1 MLRNGGADGRTHRAC
16 GGNRR
21 GWRRLAPP
29 CASGAR
35 PGARAAVASRRRR
48 RRAQGRTAPRGRE
61 GCCAAREQLGDAGE
75 ASRPTKKGGARM
87 HALPRC
93 ARAALL
99 EASAALAASGARGKG
114 KTHARHA
121 KTTPKKEGSDGRAT
135 RRWIDA
141 TRARS
146 APGRFPSTCVWD
158 RDKSARA
165 NQRCHH
171 RHAREKWRARKR
183 GECSKREHAHHSHQS
198 QLARCTVAFSGAAWE
213 GKGGGRRVE
222 SVPARKGQP
231 SQTGEGRRT
240 VRVAVEAAATIP
252 DGTLPRLFE
261 APPITR

>member
-171 RHAREKWRARKR
+171 RHARESGAREN
-183 GECSKREHAHHSHQS
+183 GGSAPNANMHTNSHQS
-198 QLARCTVAFSGAAWE
+198 QLACCTQLRSAAAAWE

-222 SVPARKGQP
+222 SAPA
-231 SQTGEGRRT
+231 S
-240 VRVAVEAAATIP
+240 RVSLVEKEEELVVVEDAVQ
-252 DGTLPRLFE
+252 
-261 APPITR
+261 